1 MSQVKQNF
9 MVKLDSL
16 ALVSLINDL
25 EDRVSDEF
33 YKDIILADEKAV
45 VNMIRSIKKEFG
57 KIDIFLNNAGIASM
71 NHFLTTSFQTVQN
84 IFATNFFG
92 IFLFSRKVFSL

>member
-1 MSQVKQNF
+1 

-71 NHFLTTSFQTVQN
+71 NQAL
-84 IFATNFFG
+84 
-92 IFLFSRKVFSL
+92 